1 MSLAPG
7 PREPA
12 LSGVGPTC
20 KDVFRILVKGGGVGI
35 DDPHVGALV
44 HHYRTVG
51 LLAKQPALPHTH
63 HTPHTTHHTPHTT
76 HTRAP
81 SVKQCSGVE
90 CRKYV
95 QPLTQSDTE

>member
-51 LLAKQPALPHTH
+51 LLAKQPALPHTL

-76 HTRAP
+76 HHTHTSTVSQAVQWRRVPQVRAAA
-81 SVKQCSGVE
+81 
-90 CRKYV
+90 
-95 QPLTQSDTE
+95 DTE